1 MRHFLPVLSLAVL
14 LLSLAACRKQVD
26 PAQMAAVA
34 AKGYYDLL
42 LEGNYEAYVDGFH
55 YPDSIPA
62 SYRRQLL
69 DNARMFIA
77 NQREAHKGIKRVEV
91 TTAKA
96 DTATRSANVF
106 LQGRHGHPFRQ
117 RLPALCLW
125 RQREGASLG
134 AHGGEPRAM
143 EDEVEVSS
151 GKTR

>member
-96 DTATRSANVF
+96 DTADTATRSANVF
-106 LQGRHGHPFRQ
+106 LLFVYGDSVKEQVLVPMVESR
-117 RLPALCLW
+117 
-125 RQREGASLG
+125 
-134 AHGGEPRAM
+134 GEWKMR
-143 EDEVEVSS
+143 
-151 GKTR
+151 

>member
-1 MRHFLPVLSLAVL
+1 MRLFLPVLSLAVL

-106 LQGRHGHPFRQ
+106 LLFVYGDSVKEQVLVP
-117 RLPALCLW
+117 
-125 RQREGASLG
+125 
-134 AHGGEPRAM
+134 M
-143 EDEVEVSS
+143 VESR
-151 GKTR
+151 GQWKMR